1 MGIDKT
7 LLDNII
13 AQNKSKANTDVEVKP
28 SLDTAKLDS
37 IINQYKGIETT
48 EDKERAETMMSI
60 GQLNN
65 DLMGGQLQQISKNT
79 PDFTNK
85 WAYDYLMSDESAAD
99 AADAEAQMYHN
110 PLTTEETLIPESVVV
125 SNKPQNTLRGA
136 GLQDSIK
143 SLYDAENEDFLG
155 TKRATAS
162 HLVDKYGVDAKG
174 YVTIGDQRMPR
185 AQAEMI
191 MQDVVEQTMHP
202 TMLQKNKAYRD
213 NWFIG
218 NTGMNA
224 EDYLRSIDANLA
236 GLQRELNTEVG
247 KDIDAIRSTTTALQM
262 AENAGIDPTTAQAIV
277 TNERYGGKAIRDMRE
292 QIQSILN
299 NDFSSGLKEGFDA
312 LSMISAGLNDLV
324 ANVELGNVLNKVY
337 NDKPLTEREKIA
349 YEAHMIGEQINELED
364 LFGSRS
370 WWNEVGQG
378 VGTSAE
384 MAVGFAAGMG
394 AVGKLGKFANLPVRA
409 AIKSVRRAAKSGAW
423 DAIKMAG
430 IRGTQLA
437 GRSLKNVVIA
447 EGAGL
452 IAAPMLPST
461 YASLAE
467 KRNGQYAVE
476 NGRLVFKPTTAWR
489 DVVDTWIESGT
500 EIGSE
505 LIGARI
511 GEVLGGSAR
520 AFGRML
526 SLDKLAAKAGIGKH
540 SNILFGWEKPAA
552 FKAFERRVGFQGA
565 VAEPLSEIWGDAA
578 ANMLKGI
585 ITGNGEFAQF
595 GDVDYWTKTLATCA
609 IYGGSLQVA
618 SAPHAVAR
626 YANIASK
633 GRERMRALSRIKVAK
648 LHDEVSAALAIDNI
662 DDAAKAFASI
672 NWGEYTADQRGYAMD
687 AIRADYAQRVAIAN
701 QIEDG
706 RMTQFLHVA
715 DRIEDMEY
723 RGMDGL
729 TPKGFIKTIVDK
741 DGVTYTAIQGG
752 KDKPFY
758 ICLDANGN
766 KVSIPT
772 ANIVSENNIALGD
785 VISQQYDSMYSV
797 ESEQERQRNIVDRYN
812 DMRKGESSAESIK
825 NIMSLFGVKQYHSG
839 DDVTLVNGEAAT
851 VEEFIPETGE
861 FIVSLHNG
869 GMETLPFYNIL
880 SESTL
885 TADAQKLNNASAVTA
900 NVETQLDAEERGEET
915 ANEPRAT
922 RFVEGD
928 IVITPTGEKA
938 RVREVNEDGTY
949 EVDMNTEEVA
959 NPSAMVLENYAE
971 ADLRFE
977 DERVETPPAE
987 VIEPEAEVAEVEQ
1000 TAPESNVDATM
1011 PEAKPIPQNEDGTIN
1026 YDAID
1031 DAEQFATLYEREV
1044 GGRENAI
1051 QDVADM
1057 RDSAQEDLLKSIEKG
1072 KKMRNANEK
1081 VANRREQQALA
1092 ERVAFYNKVLDIL
1105 APTEQTTSAEGTA
1118 PSQSAEAE
1126 GTQTGLIANDLS
1138 AQLTED
1144 FAASLDVV
1152 AKAFVLRV
1160 KFVHL
1165 VSEGKAN
1172 AEIEGN
1178 EVRIAWKYRGKAIPF
1193 LVGHEFT
1200 HRMQDLSPEEYN
1212 AFKGAVIKYLGE
1224 EVWNARIADV
1234 KYSYDKQGIRYTD
1247 ALIEDEVIADFVGEL
1262 IEEADSFD
1270 LFVAQ
1275 NAKEGWFK
1283 RFIEA
1288 LKAIFSK
1295 LAKTDVKAE
1304 LYNDMLGK
1312 LNTMVTKATEVASK
1326 QITVSGSNRKSVM
1339 ENGNPSLVGVHNIS
1353 LDKLRKVIKMG
1364 GLANPS
1370 VAVIDVDKQTHD
1382 DYGEYSLVL
1391 SKNMVDAR
1399 TGKNAGTWA
1408 GDAWTPTYPPI
1419 IKRMRDSKA
1428 MNRYYKDTNA
1438 MPKEMVGKI
1447 RLAFDS
1453 FMEGRSANAL
1463 SYWYLFEKGKSPE
1476 MIDVPSRYPADV
1488 TDALYKA
1495 TNGSFNMYGLTAEER
1510 AKCLD
1515 VLIAYKYD
1523 GDKAAYDAE
1532 MQERIERL
1540 KDTLETK
1547 KSDRVKKWA
1556 QDNIN
1561 EINEYGFDYDEL
1573 SRFIRD
1579 VEVDVLYKGD
1589 KDVDA
1594 TIRAAQDYITE
1605 NNLEADYEEW
1615 LSKLENRYGVE
1626 EYIFDG
1632 YTNSGDRKYL
1642 LHTVE
1647 NASKWM
1653 KKQGREGAVATFPSF
1668 GVFVATVIPKMTSLE
1683 SIRKRKE
1690 LLGKSKEEYDAFR
1703 DKWDSVYFEL
1713 GKELQPDAKGF
1724 EDYGYWRLIEA
1735 VGHKNPM
1742 AFIKSEYGIELTEAG
1757 KDALNKMV
1765 DAIRNEYPA
1774 RYFETKFERPLQL
1787 GDFTAAVVP
1796 NDIPLDVESRLKDA
1810 GVEVIEYEKGDN
1822 ASRAEA
1828 MQKASAMENVRF
1840 SLQETNERFN
1850 AELAMQISGTLPK
1863 GHIYKL
1869 GMPSEVLRFA
1879 GVENLPIELTANNLQ
1894 LKASESYKSNHP
1906 FELGEVKNLVFAIQM
1921 PIAIFDSEE
1930 QNGRKVIL
1938 TELKNKKGDNFIAI
1952 VDVRKIGGRN
1962 YIEINSIISLYPKD
1976 SAVRIAKW
1984 FDSERAKLTEK
1995 GKETLL
2001 KWVDKEKALKWLASH
2016 SSNVNAAG
2024 LSPKRIAN
2032 IIQKK
2037 YNEYESARKNA
2048 KFSLI
2053 TPEMDAD
2060 YLSAVER
2067 GDMATAQQMVME
2079 AAKLAMPN
2087 TKVVDENG
2095 NPKVVYH
2102 GTGSEFYTFRKTS
2115 DINEL
2120 GAGYYFSDSYEMAE
2134 RYATDETLADNRF
2147 RVEALAFDIFTDEM
2161 GHSEEDYDDI
2171 EFEDDYNESSALA
2184 VKRLF
2189 GNGRVMSVFLNIEN
2203 PRILSRV
2210 SPDFDPVYQ
2219 YGFNYHNEGVMAK
2232 RYNDGVIDEMF
2243 TERHNNLTGNQYVVF
2258 NSNQIKSADPV
2269 TYDDNGNIIP
2279 LSERFNPENEDI
2291 RYSIQAPTFYS
2302 NAEFAVLNI
2311 KQDKATPEQW
2321 LKMIEKAGGLK
2332 ASEDKWLGLSDWLK
2346 ASDKKTLTKDEVL
2359 QYIADNNFVIEEVE
2373 YSDVED
2379 SEDFKKLYREYN
2391 ALYYEFGRNSERA
2404 FEAMEAEYGDDFGIA
2419 FESAGDELWVR
2430 DSEAA
2435 ESFVNI
2441 NGVNDTRLQ
2450 YTTDGLNNKREI
2462 ALVVPSIEPYNQ
2474 SDTIHFGDAGDG
2486 RAVAW
2491 IRFGETTD
2499 AEGNRV
2505 LVIDEIQSKRHQDG
2519 REKGYRDETAY
2530 KREKAALDEQEAE
2543 LFQRRQ
2549 QLIKKLNEKYGSFDN
2564 YLKRET
2570 HGWRTGLYPNEEVMT
2585 PEEIAEYNATDL
2597 ESNIAPAARQLK
2609 EKYLEGIPSAPF
2621 EKNWAELA
2629 MKRMLRYA
2637 AENGFDYVAW
2647 TTGDQQAERYNI
2659 GNVVSRILSYDGQVD
2674 GNEVKHI
2681 ELHLT
2686 DRSRK
2691 RMAVDANGVVVSSEG
2706 DFVKAGTPFTDVVGK
2721 EVARKV
2727 LDGEGE
2733 DATLVLRDSKDG
2745 VADAMMQMMQK
2756 YGVSRPADLSA
2767 VISAE
2772 DKAALDAYNTQREV
2786 AAKEI
2791 EGEGLRI
2798 GGNGMKAFYDQML
2811 PSFVKK
2817 YTKKWGAE
2825 VGEVTMPDLE
2835 ENNTMHA
2842 VNVTDAMRE
2851 SVMQGQPKF
2860 SLKDELFN
2868 EYAAEVDSLKD
2879 EFSKIDPAI
2888 IDSKRL
2894 YRAHKREVIQRYADH
2909 IADVL
2914 NLPCESFAVDN
2925 NDDSQIKDAYY
2936 KYMRSHKEWATQ
2948 HSASPNYIPMREF
2961 VAMVK
2966 NRASVAAYIP
2976 ESTLTLLFISETDGY
2991 DTSAKWLE
2999 TLLHENTH
3007 KIIETLGIS
3016 DFEKEGVYNEAKR
3029 INPKSVAKIDSGY
3042 PNATIAER
3050 GEEVIAFAI
3059 EGRLRAG
3066 EVLLDYLEGRKDIKD
3081 VLDTYKYNVPLRN
3094 QVIRKVIR
3102 TLKDGYERSQNESRG
3117 ASGIENNSSNVR
3129 FRGKLADQRGD
3140 FAGPRRRYDRNGRE
3154 VVSRLSVRDADMVDA
3169 KATEEEYKE
3178 AMLIKAQELERTL
3191 DGEKLDIVQEI
3202 ADQTGWVHVDNDE
3215 WEYYGIGEVA
3225 LTSTAKEKQV
3235 VLRWMQA
3242 KRAVHKARVRNMYR
3256 TLINEAYEGDDAALA
3271 SKYETERAEA
3281 IARID
3286 AEYAD
3291 KIEAFEEDAT
3301 PFIKEYYD
3309 SERWA
3314 ESVNIVNDELR
3325 KMRKKIEAIADKER
3339 TQRTDALGKR
3349 EAVAAIKTQ
3358 INNLIRGDLSRYMR
3372 KRDIQAL
3379 MKAVN
3384 DSQSAYAM
3392 LQSVDNAMR
3401 TIYQLRIRK
3410 EMERMNNLTKM
3421 RIVLNETNIDPYLF
3435 LKGVIGE
3442 SAARKLAEN
3451 YWRGVNSSG
3460 VNVEKGVDA
3469 DTAAVMQFIHD
3480 NIDYKKVKGSSE
3492 IFNVSE
3498 YISSL
3503 ETKINEDVTLDA
3515 EMKTKKIEAL
3525 PMIADYLEIQQMM
3538 DDFEVNYNHTR
3549 MRSSNIAKLTQKIT
3563 TLNNEIK
3570 ALESTSD
3577 KVIAS
3582 ENQLKDRRKALLKAR
3597 KELRSEYRAVLSERI
3612 QNDDMY
3618 FGTMPQIVERLYQA
3632 NKAIEDTLRK
3642 GRLELSLHKS
3652 REEAH
3657 KKEIINDALKDMD
3670 GYVPATDEPVMQRV
3684 AKVALGV
3691 VTTPFH
3697 SLDYLTRE
3705 MAKYSTNGE
3714 GRIWRRFA
3722 PTILAA
3728 SNNIQANM
3736 RDIAKQMDDKAESLF
3751 DMSYAKMRRLAERT
3765 QIGTY
3770 PVRKFVHDGVD
3781 ERGYMKGKEKVVEMP
3796 LYVCQALD
3804 ILATWGQENG
3814 RQSLEKMGFDEEI
3827 IDRITRA
3834 LDENNPQWREY
3845 SSWVINSLL
3854 PSRRPKLN
3862 AAHKKVFGAPMAAE
3876 RNYFPIRRDKD
3887 LLHKDEDI
3895 ANDGLL
3901 PLPSVVTGS
3910 VIARTNST
3918 ANIDLNV
3925 SFFDVL
3931 EENLTETEAWS
3942 EMAPIIKDL
3951 NILLSSTPVKL
3962 AMKNIREDFV
3972 TEFRK
3977 AAKVATLNYTSEY
3990 GEFDKWVVPMINKA
4004 WATSKLALKGYTSL
4018 KQLSGT
4024 LLFLPYA
4031 YDPRFR
4037 MILASRYLLG
4047 DRLPIS
4053 MIMGDAEVNM
4063 KKLLEIRVDKLPIIG
4078 NVMWAMEH
4086 SVNFR
4091 NRVLSATA
4099 GNETFAKKIAEAK
4112 WHDKNWVTDVRNILD
4127 KAMNY
4132 SMLMIAGVDA
4142 FTVAGGMRAI
4152 YDYETL
4158 ILNTPKEKAM
4168 LKAEF
4173 YANKT
4178 QQSAEPLF
4186 LAPMQQSRSFFAQV
4200 FSTFQNA
4207 PIAQGRIIAESLMNL
4222 IRNSSKTAMNTVN
4235 MKIEDMVAA
4244 QLQEEDAGNVM
4255 STQQRGERAR
4265 EIEKQIRETVF
4276 EKLLKDAL
4284 SEVKA
4289 SKKTSISP
4297 LLWNAYLAPLAFNL
4311 TSILPYLIFGDD
4323 EDRKKD
4329 LVKDVFA
4336 WSWAGPFASIPV
4348 LSQLIQ
4354 AAQGY
4359 DFSLS
4364 GAYDNF
4370 TEDVQRV
4377 IDHIGT
4383 KGIDWGLAGIVLD
4396 TALRRVMGLDYQTVL
4411 NVAQGIDSMI
4421 EDGYSHEALM
4431 KLINAPDSQI
4441 RLLAGERREGETV
4454 IEYTERILRLYSIG
4468 EYSKY
4473 EDYFNEKGQYIGPD
4487 NNLLKMRSYRA
4498 KRLLSEYNEAYK
4510 RSVVRRLGERGE
4522 LTAMEKTDAKYTEK
4536 AKSLNWNAEAAPSHT
4551 QNLIRGEYRAPVDD
4565 LTIEGYSELAGLQN
4579 AISNIAKNMK
4589 GFAGSDEVYYD
4600 MAKILDNLKQKFNS
4614 KYDEFIK

>member
-409 AIKSVRRAAKSGAW
+409 AIKSVRRAAKNGTW
-423 DAIKMAG
+423 DAIKMVG

-1152 AKAFVLRV
+1152 AKAFGLRV

-2102 GTGSEFYTFRKTS
+2102 GTPNIFTVFDKEKQGSSTDRGIWGSGFYFSESSDYAQTYAKRKGVEGQVLS
-2115 DINEL
+2115 LYLNLENPLFISLKNGGND
-2120 GAGYYFSDSYEMAE
+2120 GAYYFKQLH
-2134 RYATDETLADNRF
+2134 RKH
-2147 RVEALAFDIFTDEM
+2147 FTDEVY
-2161 GHSEEDYDDI
+2161 SDI
-2171 EFEDDYNESSALA
+2171 EKFEQRYAKAQKD
-2184 VKRLF
+2184 
-2189 GNGRVMSVFLNIEN
+2189 
-2203 PRILSRV
+2203 LSN
-2210 SPDFDPVYQ
+2210 DLIIDGY
-2219 YGFNYHNEGVMAK
+2219 
-2232 RYNDGVIDEMF
+2232 DGVIVEYSQEGMAND
-2243 TERHNNLTGNQYVVF
+2243 YVAF
-2258 NSNQIKSADPV
+2258 NPNQIKSADPV
-2269 TYDDNGNIIP
+2269 TYDDAGNIIP
-2279 LSERFNPENEDI
+2279 LSERFNPEKEDI
-2291 RYSIQAPTFYS
+2291 RYSLSEAPTFYS
-2302 NAEFAVLNI
+2302 NAEYAVRNI
-2311 KQDKATPEQW
+2311 KQEKATPEQW

-2332 ASEDKWLGLSDWLK
+2332 AGEDKWLGLSDWLK
-2346 ASDKKTLTKDEVL
+2346 TSDKKTLTKDEVL

-2373 YSDVED
+2373 YVE
-2379 SEDFKKLYREYN
+2379 F
-2391 ALYYEFGRNSERA
+2391 SERLLDKVCDNLDKELKQIGIEA
-2404 FEAMEAEYGDDFGIA
+2404 LREKYPDIESYFEL
-2419 FESAGDELWVR
+2419 FEGEFVWSESYYPIDELIDYAIDAGIIDV
-2430 DSEAA
+2430 DKDAQP
-2435 ESFVNI
+2435 I
-2441 NGVNDTRLQ
+2441 NETRLQ
-2450 YTTDGLNNKREI
+2450 YVTRGLDNNHEI
-2462 ALVVPSIEPYNQ
+2462 ALVVPYIERYNAH
-2474 SDTIHFGDAGDG
+2474 DTVHFGDAGEG

-2519 REKGYRDETAY
+2519 REKGYSDKRVSQQELYDAQEAAFEAVMEQERALADKYGEDEWASLASVEEMAEY
-2530 KREKAALDEQEAE
+2530 ERLRALDEAATNAYE
-2543 LFQRRQ
+2543 
-2549 QLIKKLNEKYGSFDN
+2549 N
-2564 YLKRET
+2564 YDK
-2570 HGWRTGLYPNEEVMT
+2570 GV
-2585 PEEIAEYNATDL
+2585 
-2597 ESNIAPAARQLK
+2597 
-2609 EKYLEGIPSAPF
+2609 PSAPF

-2637 AENGFDYVAW
+2637 AENGFDKIAW
-2647 TTGDQQAERYNI
+2647 TTGEQQNERYGLSKVVDSIHSNFSDGDKGSI
-2659 GNVVSRILSYDGQVD
+2659 RIEFKGGGDHHIGVDKSTGNVTFYNENPDAIGKPLS
-2674 GNEVKHI
+2674 
-2681 ELHLT
+2681 
-2686 DRSRK
+2686 
-2691 RMAVDANGVVVSSEG
+2691 
-2706 DFVKAGTPFTDVVGK
+2706 DVLGK
-2721 EVARKV
+2721 ELADKILTAKDPYATISGVD
-2727 LDGEGE
+2727 LDI
-2733 DATLVLRDSKDG
+2733 T
-2745 VADAMMQMMQK
+2745 
-2756 YGVSRPADLSA
+2756 
-2767 VISAE
+2767 
-2772 DKAALDAYNTQREV
+2772 
-2786 AAKEI
+2786 
-2791 EGEGLRI
+2791 
-2798 GGNGMKAFYDQML
+2798 GNGMKAFYDQML